1 MDNHKVSVIITTYN
15 GSDRLRSAIESV
27 LNQTYKNLELIVVD
41 DNNPQTI
48 ERHLTENI
56 MQEYV
61 GNDKLQYICHPYNMN
76 GAAARNTGMRYAS
89 GQYIA
94 FLDDDDWYYPERIS
108 ECVRVLNE
116 DNSYGAVYTSVE
128 VMRNNQVVKIRE
140 VSKSGTIWK
149 DLLLNEGL
157 LGTGSNIF
165 LIRDK
170 AEKCGEFDERFIRYQ
185 DVEFMLRYLQENSI
199 KACNKILIRRII
211 KHKNKSNIPEYN
223 KLKENKKL
231 IFDKFSNLISQL
243 NADEKLSFYES
254 HYSALFESAVAS
266 CERGNIKNALADY
279 KNIGHKLTNQE
290 KIRAT
295 FPHIYKLYLNIRL
308 RGQF

>member
-15 GSDRLRSAIESV
+15 GADRLRDAIESV
-27 LNQTYKNLELIVVD
+27 LNQTYKNLEVIIVD
-41 DNNPQTI
+41 DNNPQT
-48 ERHLTENI
+48 EARHLTENI
-56 MQEYV
+56 MKEYSR
-61 GNDKLQYICHPYNMN
+61 NDKVQYICHPYNMN
-76 GAAARNTGMRYAS
+76 GAAARNTGMKYAS
-89 GQYIA
+89 GQYLA

-128 VMRNNQVVKIRE
+128 VVRNNQVVKIR
-140 VSKSGTIWK
+140 VANKNGAIWK

-165 LIRDK
+165 LLRDK
-170 AEKCGEFDERFIRYQ
+170 AEECGEFDERFIRYQ

-199 KACNKILIRRII
+199 KACNKILIRRNI
-211 KHKNKSNIPEYN
+211 KNKKKSNIPEYN

-231 IFDKFSNLISQL
+231 IFNKFSFLINRL
-243 NADEKLSFYES
+243 NTDEKQSFYES
-254 HYSALFESAVAS
+254 HYAALFESAAAS
-266 CERGNIKNALADY
+266 CDRGNIKNALADY
-279 KNIGHKLTNQE
+279 KNIGHKLTKSE

-308 RGQF
+308 GGQF